1 MTRFHIKVN
10 PFGGVA
16 LKDRWAPAFVR
27 SYPTLDA
34 ACLAMDNIVRRD
46 HAMPPRVPITRR
58 EIREAMATYARI
70 DRERLDEEMRREP
83 IPVSGSWEITDPPLI
98 REAVTVLPGVSSQAG
113 LASFR
118 GGAL

>member
-1 MTRFHIKVN
+1 MTRFAIKIARHWTTT
-10 PFGGVA
+10 PII
-16 LKDRWAPAFVR
+16 LKDRWQPAFLR
-27 SYPTLDA
+27 SFATLDE

-58 EIREAMATYARI
+58 EIREAMERRTRITGLMPEYSTDFSVETMSHPARI
-70 DRERLDEEMRREP
+70 
-83 IPVSGSWEITDPPLI
+83 
-98 REAVTVLPGVSSQAG
+98 SSQAG